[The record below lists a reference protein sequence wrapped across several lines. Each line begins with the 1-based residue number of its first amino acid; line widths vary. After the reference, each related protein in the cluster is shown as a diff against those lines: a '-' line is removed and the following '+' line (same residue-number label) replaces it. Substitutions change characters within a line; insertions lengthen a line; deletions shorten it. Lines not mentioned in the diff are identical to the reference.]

1 MTFIQ
6 WIFEIG
12 IDNPW
17 EAHHW
22 ELPHILTLV
31 ICVAL
36 ILGIYFLVKFIKE
49 EYKEKTKKIIL
60 WTLTSTILVLE
71 ILMRIVYFVRL
82 YNYNDPLM
90 QGLDWFWIIIPKP
103 WCAIACWAL
112 AACPY
117 VNKKFFYNYACIT
130 ALLCSAIFFVW
141 PGAGFNSKYLLFSNW
156 YSIITHSLL
165 LVTSISLMTMKIT
178 EFRYK
183 EFWKFAIALALTFVY
198 AFLEI
203 YVFKVEQYTDPLY
216 FMPNSDIQL
225 LFGLP
230 YPAFLAGYI
239 AVVAI
244 FVNAFYLIGDRKN
257 VFKRRKKRI
266 ATN

>member
-1 MTFIQ
+1 MTLEQ

-17 EAHHW
+17 VGKHW
-22 ELPHILTLV
+22 QLPHILTLV

-49 EYKEKTKKIIL
+49 EKKEKTKKIIL
-60 WTLTSTILVLE
+60 WTLTSTILLFE
-71 ILMRIVYFVRL
+71 ILMRIVYFIRL
-82 YNYNDPLM
+82 YHYHDPLM
-90 QGLDWFWIIIPKP
+90 NGLDWFWILIPKP

-112 AACPY
+112 AASPY
-117 VNKKFFYNYACIT
+117 INKKFFYNYACIT

-141 PGAGFNSKYLLFSNW
+141 PGAGFNSQYLLFSNW

-178 EFRYK
+178 EFKYK
-183 EFWKFAIALALTFVY
+183 EFWKFGIALLLTVGY

-203 YVFKVEQYTDPLY
+203 YVFKVEQYSDPLY
-216 FMPNSDIQL
+216 FMPNSDIQN

-230 YPAFLAGYI
+230 YPVFLTCYI
-239 AVVAI
+239 AFVLI
-244 FVNAFYLIGDRKN
+244 FVNTFYLIGDRKN
-257 VFKRRKKRI
+257 IFKKKQL
-266 ATN
+266 TS